1 MEDEEDDEEG
11 EESGSEGATDDG
23 FGASGIIAKFTKSF
37 GWLHSAVKVA
47 EVTRYNIDQTFEMNI
62 VEFLN
67 WMAYIK
73 SYNAMNVAIQK
84 EEMNKS
90 KGKTKYY

>member
-1 MEDEEDDEEG
+1 MEDEEDVEEG
-11 EESGSEGATDDG
+11 EESGNEGATDDG
-23 FGASGIIAKFTKSF
+23 FGASGIIAKFTKSW
-37 GWLHSAVKVA
+37 GWIHSVVKVREA
-47 EVTRYNIDQTFEMNI
+47 TGYNVDQVFDLNV

-67 WMAYIK
+67 WMSYIK

>member
-1 MEDEEDDEEG
+1 
-11 EESGSEGATDDG
+11 
-23 FGASGIIAKFTKSF
+23 
-37 GWLHSAVKVA
+37 VA

-67 WMAYIK
+67 WMSYIK
-73 SYNAMNVAIQK
+73 SYNAMNAAIQK